1 MLHIKNILIINLKG
15 IAQQLVS
22 KLKKIYNSIK
32 YYNSMICIFMNVHKL
47 RIPLSTF
54 PSRLL
59 GVDFGSTAKNN

>member
-1 MLHIKNILIINLKG
+1 MLHINNILITNLKG

-32 YYNSMICIFMNVHKL
+32 YYNSMFCIFMKEYES
-47 RIPLSTF
+47 RIPLFTF
-54 PSRLL
+54 PYRLL